1 MKKTYTIKDGEV
13 LIGSALLKEFD
24 KIKDGRVRH
33 MMMNMHYN
41 KAYLQ
46 ASTSIMNNK
55 SEDTLNKFTQR
66 FKEYRKNWNQQPK
79 ECIRDGIVRNE
90 LKDKGIDNIICLSV
104 NDQFVIKAWQGFNK
118 ICDKDFLFIA
128 DGNCDVTKSLG
139 MVLDC
144 SGFGMGNRSNRY
156 AMIIEDKVVKKLII
170 EENPG
175 VCDLTNATEILKFI

>member
-1 MKKTYTIKDGEV
+1 MIKEGEIFPNNKITLV
-13 LIGSALLKEFD
+13 SAEGNNEIETD
-24 KIKDGRVRH
+24 KIFSKKKIILFALPG
-33 MMMNMHYN
+33 
-41 KAYLQ
+41 AF
-46 ASTSIMNNK
+46 SPTCNNDHLP
-55 SEDTLNKFTQR
+55 SYVNKFS
-66 FKEYRKNWNQQPK
+66 
-79 ECIRDGIVRNE
+79 E

-118 ICDKDFLFIA
+118 VWDKDFLFIA

-175 VCDLTNATEILKFI
+175 VCDLTNATEILKFL